1 MNALQRK
8 REFNSKYQFC
18 SQADGSRATNRR
30 WLMALTKNAAAHF
43 VALTI
48 LGTAI
53 WHAHSH
59 EVPIVEAFQEAF
71 MAILLDAQLLVALA
85 LMSTVAGLRGGKR
98 AIYVRAS
105 ELSKLS
111 TALI

>member
-1 MNALQRK
+1 
-8 REFNSKYQFC
+8 
-18 SQADGSRATNRR
+18 
-30 WLMALTKNAAAHF
+30 
-43 VALTI
+43 
-48 LGTAI
+48 
-53 WHAHSH
+53 
-59 EVPIVEAFQEAF
+59 